1 MANPLEN
8 VSCARLPAD
17 VLPALAGLRCL
28 PELAVRLDGAHAWLY
43 WPPGEERVLRCLLPL
58 AGVELYERRDGHW
71 YRPGRHLPSFEVP
84 ASAGGQ
90 RLEQVLF
97 PDRID
102 SEPPPVLALRP
113 DSIRLARDNK
123 LRPATG
129 MRCGLVELARWAE
142 TATSGGLA
150 GLRAARS
157 GERVLLLGRRLPAL
171 PGGRRLWGE
180 RVLVPLGFRPEPA
193 LPERALL
200 EALRVGGGEI
210 VVLGAD
216 GAEVVAVDAF
226 RPLSRAAVRLAVGGA
241 G

>member
-8 VSCARLPAD
+8 VSCARLPAA

-28 PELAVRLDGAHAWLY
+28 PELAVRLEGAYDWLY
-43 WPPGEERVLRCLLPL
+43 WPAGEERVLRCLLPL

-71 YRPGRHLPSFEVP
+71 YRHGRRLPSFEVA

-102 SEPPPVLALRP
+102 PEPPPVLALRP
-113 DSIRLARDNK
+113 DGIRLVRDNR
-123 LRPATG
+123 LRPATAV
-129 MRCGLVELARWAE
+129 RCGLVELARWAE
-142 TATSGGLA
+142 TATSAGLA

-157 GERVLLLGRRLPAL
+157 GERVLLLGQRLPLL
-171 PGGRRLWGE
+171 PRGQRLWGE
-180 RVLVPLGFRPEPA
+180 RVLVPLGFRPDPS

-200 EALRVGGGEI
+200 EAVGVGGGEL
-210 VVLGAD
+210 VVLDAD
-216 GAEVVAVDAF
+216 GAEVLAVNVF